1 MATQIEKYPASERGY
16 VDHGWLKANHSFSF
30 AQWYN
35 PERMHFGALR
45 VLNDDTVAPGMGF
58 GTHPH
63 DNMEII
69 TIPLFGAVSHR
80 DSMGNEGTIPAGEV
94 QVMSAGTGVTH
105 SEFNRNQKAE
115 LKLFQIWIIPNERN
129 VAPRYD
135 QFKIDPLSH
144 QNRFA
149 QLISPNKDGEGIW
162 IHQDAYIHMATLEE
176 GKTLEYQS
184 KDENHGLF
192 VMNIEG
198 LISSEGHELSDR
210 DALTAVGTRS
220 LTFEAQQT
228 SKFIVIEVPMTF

>member
-16 VDHGWLKANHSFSF
+16 ADHGWLKANHSFSF

-176 GKTLEYQS
+176 GKTLDYQS

>member
-16 VDHGWLKANHSFSF
+16 ADHGWLKANHSFSF

-80 DSMGNEGTIPAGEV
+80 DSMGNEGAIPSGEV

-129 VAPRYD
+129 VTPRYD

-149 QLISPNKDGEGIW
+149 QLISPNKDGEGMW

-198 LISSEGHELSDR
+198 LISTEGHELSDR
-210 DALTAVGTRS
+210 DALTAVSTRS

>member
-1 MATQIEKYPASERGY
+1 MATQIEKYPASERGHA
-16 VDHGWLKANHSFSF
+16 DHGWLKANHSFSF

-105 SEFNRNQKAE
+105 SEFNRNQNAE

-129 VAPRYD
+129 VTPRYD
-135 QFKIDPLSH
+135 QFKIDPFSH

-184 KDENHGLF
+184 KGENHGLF
-192 VMNIEG
+192 VMNIHG
-198 LISSEGHELSDR
+198 LISSEGYELSDR
-210 DALTAVGTRS
+210 DALTAVGTGG